1 MELPLLIDK
10 LIKSQASFNKK
21 AWIRGIVICLF
32 GLVLAACVSPAATTP
47 ATVEA
52 ETLPVLTA
60 TVGPTETPAPTATPQ
75 PRAVLLAPAGADA
88 QQVAAL
94 TDLLSELA
102 AQAGLDFQSLPALTP
117 AELDPGLR
125 VVVALAPDAGL
136 AGFAATAPRTTFLA
150 IGIPDLPQTD
160 NVLAIDPAG
169 ARADQ
174 QGFLAGY
181 LAAVVTPDW
190 RVGVISEVDS
200 PAGKAHRQGFLNGV
214 LFYCGLCRPAYPPFV
229 QYPLAGDL
237 TSSASEAEQI
247 AIADTLI
254 AQGVTTIYVAPGVDS
269 PALLEYLAGQGINLI
284 GSASPPAGLAEHWIA
299 SLSADWLTGVQQA
312 WEQALEGQAAGAPPL
327 SLVIDH
333 VNGSLLSVG
342 RQRVVE
348 QIRDEL
354 AAGWIDTGINP
365 ETGEPK

>member
-1 MELPLLIDK
+1 MLIYK
-10 LIKSQASFNKK
+10 LAKSQVGFNKK

-32 GLVLAACVSPAATTP
+32 GLVLAACGSQAATTP
-47 ATVEA
+47 AAVEA
-52 ETLPVLTA
+52 ETLPALTA
-60 TVGPTETPAPTATPQ
+60 TVGPTDTPAPTATPQ

-94 TDLLSELA
+94 TELLGELA
-102 AQAGLDFQSLPALTP
+102 AQAGLDFQSLPALAP
-117 AELDPGLR
+117 SELDPGLR
-125 VVVALAPDAGL
+125 VVVALAPDPGL
-136 AGFAATAPRTTFLA
+136 AGLTATAPQTTFLA
-150 IGIPDLPQTD
+150 VGIPGLPPAD
-160 NVLAIDPAG
+160 NLLSIDPAG

-190 RVGVISEVDS
+190 RVGVISAVDS
-200 PAGKAHRQGFLNGV
+200 PAGKAQRQGFLNGV

-237 TSSASEAEQI
+237 ISSASEAEQI

-254 AQGVTTIYVAPGVDS
+254 AQGVTTIYVAPGSGS

-284 GSASPPAGLAEHWIA
+284 GSAPPPAGLTEHWIA

-312 WEQALEGQAAGAPPL
+312 WEQALEGQAVGAPQL

-333 VNGSLLSVG
+333 VNENLLSVG

-354 AAGWIDTGINP
+354 AAGWIDTGVNP

>member
-1 MELPLLIDK
+1 MLINK
-10 LIKSQASFNKK
+10 LTKSQAGFNKK

-32 GLVLAACVSPAATTP
+32 GLVLTACGSPAATMP
-47 ATVEA
+47 AAVEA
-52 ETLPVLTA
+52 ETLPTLTA
-60 TVGPTETPAPTATPQ
+60 TVGLADTPAPTAIPQ
-75 PRAVLLAPAGADA
+75 HRAVLLAPAGADA
-88 QQVAAL
+88 QQVASL
-94 TDLLSELA
+94 TELLGELA
-102 AQAGLDFQSLPALTP
+102 AQAGLDFQSLPALAP

-125 VVVALAPDAGL
+125 VVVALGPDPGLAGL
-136 AGFAATAPRTTFLA
+136 AAAAPQTTFLA
-150 IGIPDLPQTD
+150 VGIPGLSPAD
-160 NVLAIDPAG
+160 NLLAIDPAG

-200 PAGKAHRQGFLNGV
+200 PAGKAQRQGFLNGV

-254 AQGVTTIYVAPGVDS
+254 AQGVTTLYVAPGAGS
-269 PALLEYLAGQGINLI
+269 PALLEYLAGQDIKLI
-284 GSASPPAGLAEHWIA
+284 GSVPPPAGLAEHWIA
-299 SLSADWLTGVQQA
+299 SLSADWLTGVRQA
-312 WEQALEGQAAGAPPL
+312 WEQALAGQAAGAPPL
-327 SLVIDH
+327 PLAIDH
-333 VNGSLLSVG
+333 VNESLLSVG

-354 AAGWIDTGINP
+354 AAGWIDTGVKP